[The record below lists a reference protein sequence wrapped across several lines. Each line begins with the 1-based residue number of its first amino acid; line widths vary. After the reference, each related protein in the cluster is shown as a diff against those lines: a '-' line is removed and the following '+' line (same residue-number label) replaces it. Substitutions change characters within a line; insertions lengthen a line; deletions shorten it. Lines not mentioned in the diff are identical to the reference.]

1 MDHNSVSRKIFVFF
15 NALFLI
21 LLSLS
26 CLLPFIHVL
35 AVSFSSSYAAMTGG
49 VKLWPVEFTTKSYEF
64 VVQKSE
70 FIRALGISFI
80 RVVLGLFVNM
90 FLTVLTAYPLA
101 REKKDFRGRTLYV
114 WIFVFTM
121 LFSGGLIPWYL
132 TIRAAGLINS
142 IWALVLPG
150 ALPVFNVILLLNF
163 FRGLPN
169 ELEESAFMDGA
180 GHWRILWGIYIPLSI
195 PALATI
201 LLFTIVGHWNS
212 WFDGLILMNSPRN
225 YPLQTYLQTLVIQSN
240 STILSQASARLLK
253 SISDRTVKSAQIFL
267 GALPVLLIYP
277 FLQRYFMTGLVLGS
291 VKE

>member
-1 MDHNSVSRKIFVFF
+1 MKHSSVSRKVFVVL
-15 NALFLI
+15 NTLFLI
-21 LLSLS
+21 ALAFS

-35 AVSFSSSYAAMTGG
+35 AVSFSSSYAAMAGG

-64 VVQKSE
+64 VIQKPE
-70 FIRALGISFI
+70 FFRSVEITCVRVALGL
-80 RVVLGLFVNM
+80 VVNM
-90 FLTVLTAYPLA
+90 LLTILTAYPLSK
-101 REKKDFRGRTLYV
+101 EKKDLKLRIVYV

-132 TIRAAGLINS
+132 TIKTAGLIDS
-142 IWALVLPG
+142 VWALVLPG

-163 FRGLPN
+163 FRGLPK
-169 ELEESAFMDGA
+169 ELEESAFIDGA
-180 GHWRILWGIYIPLSI
+180 GQWKILWRIYVPLSI

-201 LLFTIVGHWNS
+201 LLFTIVGHWNA
-212 WFDGLILMNSPRN
+212 WFDGLILMNSPRK

-240 STILSQASARLLK
+240 SQILSQASARLLK

-267 GALPVLLIYP
+267 GALPVLLLYP
-277 FLQRYFMTGLVLGS
+277 FLQKYFITGLVLGS